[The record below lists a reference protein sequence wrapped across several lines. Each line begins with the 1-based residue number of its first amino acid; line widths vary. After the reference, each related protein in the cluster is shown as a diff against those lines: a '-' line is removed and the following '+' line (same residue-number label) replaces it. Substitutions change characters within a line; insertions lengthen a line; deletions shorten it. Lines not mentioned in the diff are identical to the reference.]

1 MIRRIKEELK
11 SFDGLGEYKYSS
23 KYASY
28 VYKDVDRVLRIN
40 IEVIRSGMGK
50 KIIGGY
56 GMVELDMLKRHYA
69 DLNEKYLFLPSHT
82 HFNHLFTKSSLIA
95 DFSLKRSINE
105 PYATE
110 VELLDRIERFKHNV
124 EINVL
129 PFFERY
135 KSLDAIYEHIESF
148 SYQELS
154 NESILYNNWPLR
166 QFDGIILAK
175 YGGLTDRYN
184 LWLDALYSVIRKRKT
199 ESNKRQKA
207 ENEERALEVLL
218 QRLNRAPQI
227 SHVVLTDAEPGII
240 DETEQ
245 GSDPLILPSSY
256 MGFII
261 KDSLTQDLSEAL
273 KDILGGNWTLSSEN
287 IILQDAV
294 NGDMSS
300 SNISVYEQGGNL
312 LCIVSNSDI
321 MQQIS
326 ADAISAGQHSV
337 LIYGAE
343 DVSGLRVLRRFDMG
357 AETIHHVDADSNIM
371 IDHRATG
378 YESTASIDEQIRT
391 QIESFLGSSLT
402 SLSGSSPCTVY
413 KLTL

>member
-11 SFDGLGEYKYSS
+11 SFEGLREYKYSS

-69 DLNEKYLFLPSHT
+69 DLNEKYLFQPSHT

-95 DFSLKRSINE
+95 DFPLKRSINE

-218 QRLNRAPQI
+218 QRLNSAPQT
-227 SHVVLTDAEPGII
+227 SHVVLRDAELDIL
-240 DETEQ
+240 DDTEQ
-245 GSDPLILPSSY
+245 GRDPLIVPSSY

-261 KDSLTQDLSEAL
+261 KDSEQLSDISEVL
-273 KDILGGNWTLSSEN
+273 ELILGGPCNQTSDD
-287 IILQDAV
+287 ITLQDAMD
-294 NGDMSS
+294 GMMSS
-300 SNISVYEQGGNL
+300 LDINVYQQQGYA
-312 LCIVSNSDI
+312 LCIVSNPDI

-326 ADAISAGQHSV
+326 ADAISGGQHTV

-357 AETIHHVDADSNIM
+357 AETIHHVEADSNIM

-378 YESTASIDEQIRT
+378 YESSASIDEQISA
-391 QIESFLGSSLT
+391 QIESFLGASLS
-402 SLSGSSPCTVY
+402 SLSGASECKVY
-413 KLTL
+413 RLG